1 MQHNCC
7 RPLKFEF
14 VVIAHSFLLGN
25 LRFKCKFLK
34 NVKTIM
40 HKFRVKQ
47 THEKW
52 RRKHMIIIAKYEDCM
67 WHLQGTKYGEL
78 LNKVRFNM

>member
-1 MQHNCC
+1 
-7 RPLKFEF
+7 
-14 VVIAHSFLLGN
+14 
-25 LRFKCKFLK
+25 
-34 NVKTIM
+34 M
-40 HKFRVKQ
+40 HKFRVKP